1 LIEKIHSEWNLK
13 KKNIWS
19 NLIFLF
25 YVFTCSR
32 QSRIAALSNYL
43 WSWIWT
49 PLDIPTSMCH
59 ILQLYVLCYNK
70 HPVFNYDQEKIA
82 AVLWCKW
89 NLTKH
94 SVDWNFNTSFLDVFY
109 ILFSKV
115 FWFYCP
121 RLSIEL
127 MDDVTYNF
135 YKKKWWIHIK
145 LTKNSFKIIKKIII

>member
-1 LIEKIHSEWNLK
+1 MVNEIWK

-25 YVFTCSR
+25 YVFTCSM
-32 QSRIAALSNYL
+32 QQNCGTFKL
-43 WSWIWT
+43 
-49 PLDIPTSMCH
+49 PL
-59 ILQLYVLCYNK
+59 VLNLNSTGHPNIDVPYSTIVRTCYNK
-70 HPVFNYDQEKIA
+70 HPEFNYDQEKIA

-94 SVDWNFNTSFLDVFY
+94 SVYWNFNTSFLDVFD

-135 YKKKWWIHIK
+135 YKKNDEFI
-145 LTKNSFKIIKKIII
+145 